1 MYAAFTFSVY
11 MKPKL
16 QHYEMH
22 LARSS
27 VNNLICTQ
35 IVELIDRYDAE
46 CVSANDKVGF
56 IQDTKTDKACTR
68 KITVSMSLEC
78 GFIYAT

>member
-1 MYAAFTFSVY
+1 MRCTWFSV
-11 MKPKL
+11 
-16 QHYEMH
+16 
-22 LARSS
+22 
-27 VNNLICTQ
+27 NLICTQ

-68 KITVSMSLEC
+68 KITVSIFFCYDL
-78 GFIYAT
+78 TV

>member
-1 MYAAFTFSVY
+1 MQYYV
-11 MKPKL
+11 MNL
-16 QHYEMH
+16 V
-22 LARSS
+22 RSS

-68 KITVSMSLEC
+68 KITVSMPWEC
-78 GFIYAT
+78 GLLGLYMQLVACVLFRGR